1 MNKINRMI
9 SKYNYTP
16 GNSSRIKY
24 IVIHYVG
31 ALGGAKENCIY
42 YGGGN
47 RGASAHYFVGF
58 DGEIWQCVED
68 QNIAWHCGASSYKH
82 PECRS
87 ANSIGIEMCVRKRG
101 TQTLGATDR
110 DWYFEN
116 KTVQST
122 IELVRY
128 LMKKYHVSADHV
140 IRHYD
145 VTGKICPNPYV
156 YTEGKNTWETFQ
168 KGISEKNADQY
179 VGDRVYNT
187 SGKKVYVSVKLPYRV
202 QVKTGSIPVR
212 KGPAKTCRSMKQISK
227 GTFEITEEK
236 MDLAG

>member
-1 MNKINRMI
+1 
-9 SKYNYTP
+9 
-16 GNSSRIKY
+16 
-24 IVIHYVG
+24 
-31 ALGGAKENCIY
+31 
-42 YGGGN
+42 
-47 RGASAHYFVGF
+47 
-58 DGEIWQCVED
+58 
-68 QNIAWHCGASSYKH
+68 
-82 PECRS
+82 
-87 ANSIGIEMCVRKRG
+87 MCVRKRG
-101 TQTLGATDR
+101 TQTLGATDQ

-179 VGDRVYNT
+179 VGYRVYNT

-212 KGPAKTCRSMKQISK
+212 KGPAKTCRSVKRISG

-236 MDLAG
+236 NGFGKLKSGAGWIYLKKVKRV